1 MSNLQE
7 LSQAVRLR
15 RTDMGLTQTV
25 LAKLS
30 GLSRATVNQVEQGSI
45 KDLSLTRASR
55 LLGALGLGMAV
66 EPPRTRK
73 QAARAPAASA
83 LSLAA
88 QMANVS
94 FRNGISAEQLQD
106 VICHTSVP
114 MHLMPQ
120 VYTFLEEAPV
130 SLLARVVEE
139 LHSDCAIERWQI
151 WQNMRDLARSLKSSR
166 ALWV

>member
-1 MSNLQE
+1 
-7 LSQAVRLR
+7 
-15 RTDMGLTQTV
+15 V
-25 LAKLS
+25 LAAS
-30 GLSRATVNQVEQGSI
+30 QGCPI
-45 KDLSLTRASR
+45 DCQIYLTILQHKPKIHSC
-55 LLGALGLGMAV
+55 
-66 EPPRTRK
+66 RK